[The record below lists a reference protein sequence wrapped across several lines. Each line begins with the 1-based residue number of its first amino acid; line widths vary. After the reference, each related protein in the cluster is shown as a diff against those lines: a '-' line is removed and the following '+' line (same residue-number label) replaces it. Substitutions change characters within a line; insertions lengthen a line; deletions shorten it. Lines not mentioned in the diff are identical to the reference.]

1 MLIGLRVNCGHGH
14 MPHTVR
20 TSLTTWVFQKK
31 LNDLSSAGNGAMRLS
46 RKQFWDGVGSEGQRS
61 A

>member
-1 MLIGLRVNCGHGH
+1 

-20 TSLTTWVFQKK
+20 ASLTTWVFQKK
-31 LNDLSSAGNGAMRLS
+31 LNDLSSAGNEAMRLS